1 MNANMSPGFALH
13 VDLNSRLTEMLNDPQ
28 KLNNMLNTAFL
39 LKSLMPRFFRQ
50 NTDLLIFLSLVLSTE
65 IKVETAE
72 NNYQWPPTT
81 WEQRYSPAHKRTT
94 EAFYNTFPAQNSQ
107 KHSRSTHKPQND
119 RTHTE
124 TPKGSQS
131 IPQDPSPKAE
141 SKEALIYLQK
151 YFPTGA
157 ATPSLADRHEKS
169 VLGVPAN
176 ASFKE
181 VKSAYKKLSLKLHPD
196 RTLHMEKKEKEL
208 AQEAFKL
215 INHAYHV
222 LEKVEQDHVEAN
234 VAGG

>member
-1 MNANMSPGFALH
+1 MNMSPGVALH

-39 LKSLMPRFFRQ
+39 LKSLMPQFFRQ
-50 NTDLLIFLSLVLSTE
+50 NTDLLIILSLVLSTE
-65 IKVETAE
+65 IKAETFE
-72 NNYQWPPTT
+72 NNYQWPPTS
-81 WEQRYSPAHKRTT
+81 WERRYSPAHKRTS
-94 EAFYNTFPAQNSQ
+94 EAFYDTFPAQSSQ
-107 KHSRSTHKPQND
+107 QHSQSTHKSDD

-141 SKEALIYLQK
+141 SKEALIFLQK

-157 ATPSLADRHEKS
+157 SAPSLVDRHEKS

-222 LEKVEQDHVEAN
+222 LEKAEQDRVEAN

>member
-1 MNANMSPGFALH
+1 MSPGFVFH
-13 VDLNSRLTEMLNDPQ
+13 VKSTYSLAEMLNDPQ
-28 KLNNMLNTAFL
+28 ILNDMLNTAFL
-39 LKSLMPRFFRQ
+39 LKSLMPQFFRQ
-50 NTDLLIFLSLVLSTE
+50 NTDLLIILSLVLSTE
-65 IKVETAE
+65 IKAETSE
-72 NNYQWPPTT
+72 NKYQWPPTT
-81 WEQRYSPAHKRTT
+81 WERRYSPVHKRTSK
-94 EAFYNTFPAQNSQ
+94 AFYDTFPAQSSQ
-107 KHSRSTHKPQND
+107 QHSRSAHKPQSD

-151 YFPTGA
+151 YFPSGA
-157 ATPSLADRHEKS
+157 AAPSLADRHEKS

-196 RTLHMEKKEKEL
+196 RTNHLEEKDRKT

-222 LEKVEQDHVEAN
+222 LERAEQDRVEAN